1 MYVSTVQ
8 LSDQILKC
16 QEMKKQST
24 QAALKHIGIF
34 RFQVQRNKHDILA
47 WGFHATEKLRR
58 IEVKEG

>member
-47 WGFHATEKLRR
+47 
-58 IEVKEG
+58 